1 MSNLTP
7 RTVDGGFT
15 VIDSVR
21 LSNKTE
27 IVMGRRES
35 FYGINYATW
44 KCSDGNNYYWGHY
57 DISTEQQ
64 ARECARFSRNSIPSL
79 KLNQK
84 ILTKT
89 NVKCDIIIAVR
100 FYRAAYM

>member
-1 MSNLTP
+1 MSSLTP

-35 FYGINYATW
+35 SYGINYATW
-44 KCSDGNNYYWGHY
+44 ECSGGDNYYW
-57 DISTEQQ
+57 
-64 ARECARFSRNSIPSL
+64 
-79 KLNQK
+79 
-84 ILTKT
+84 
-89 NVKCDIIIAVR
+89 
-100 FYRAAYM
+100 

>member
-1 MSNLTP
+1 MSSLTP

-27 IVMGRRES
+27 RV
-35 FYGINYATW
+35 
-44 KCSDGNNYYWGHY
+44 
-57 DISTEQQ
+57 
-64 ARECARFSRNSIPSL
+64 RFSRNSIPSL

-89 NVKCDIIIAVR
+89 NVKCDKIIAV
-100 FYRAAYM
+100 

>member
-1 MSNLTP
+1 MSNLMP

-15 VIDSVR
+15 VIDSVC

-44 KCSDGNNYYWGHY
+44 ECSDGNNYYCGHY

-64 ARECARFSRNSIPSL
+64 ARLDMFE
-79 KLNQK
+79 
-84 ILTKT
+84 
-89 NVKCDIIIAVR
+89 
-100 FYRAAYM
+100 RAAERMSQILPEQYSQSEAESENSDEDECEM